1 MKSILSLAI
10 AFVLSVPAIS
20 QKKAVTENGEEVI
33 LYTDGTWK
41 YVNDSVQEEKEI
53 PVNPKAFTKSS
64 SSTFLLKS
72 NKFNVGVWID
82 PKKWSF
88 KKAENND
95 DAEYEFEL
103 KGKDLYGM
111 MINELVEI
119 PLESLKK
126 IAIDNAREA
135 APDIQLIKE
144 EYRTVNGQKVLMLQ
158 LNGSAEGIK
167 FSYYGYYYSNENG
180 TMQMVLYTSQN
191 LLKNYLEEIESHL
204 NGFVVLDKN

>member
-1 MKSILSLAI
+1 MKKILLYAITLLLSL
-10 AFVLSVPAIS
+10 SAIS

-33 LYTDGTWK
+33 LYTNGTWK
-41 YVNDSVQEEKEI
+41 YVNDSANEEKEI
-53 PVNPKAFTKSS
+53 PVNPKAFTKSNTS
-64 SSTFLLKS
+64 SFLLKS

-88 KKAENND
+88 KKADKND
-95 DAEYEFEL
+95 AAEYEFEL

-126 IAIDNAREA
+126 IAIENAKEV
-135 APDIQLIKE
+135 APDIELIKE
-144 EYRTVNGQKVLMLQ
+144 EYRTVNGHKVLMMQ
-158 LNGSAEGIK
+158 LNGTTQGIK

-191 LLKNYLEEIESHL
+191 LLKNYLTEIESHL
-204 NGFVVLDKN
+204 NGFVVLPAN

>member
-1 MKSILSLAI
+1 MKKILSFAI
-10 AFVLSVPAIS
+10 AFILALPAMA

-41 YVNDSVQEEKEI
+41 YINDSAREEKEI
-53 PVNPKAFTKSS
+53 PVNPKAFTKGNA
-64 SSTFLLKS
+64 STFLLKS
-72 NKFNVGVWID
+72 SKFNVGVWID

-95 DAEYEFEL
+95 AAEYEFEL

-126 IAIDNAREA
+126 IAIENAREA

-191 LLKNYLEEIESHL
+191 LLKNYLTEIESHL

>member
-1 MKSILSLAI
+1 
-10 AFVLSVPAIS
+10 VPAIS